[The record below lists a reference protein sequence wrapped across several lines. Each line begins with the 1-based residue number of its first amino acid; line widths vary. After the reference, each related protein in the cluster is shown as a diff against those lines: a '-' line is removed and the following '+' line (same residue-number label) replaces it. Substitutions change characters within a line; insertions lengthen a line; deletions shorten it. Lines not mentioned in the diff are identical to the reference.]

1 MSKTYT
7 IIFVLLLLLAFLSA
21 AVCLV
26 YFCFKMSVIAGIL
39 ALCAVLAFSAGFV
52 AFYVKK
58 RKYYN
63 DLANKK

>member
-7 IIFVLLLLLAFLSA
+7 IIFVLFLLLAFLSA

-26 YFCFKMSVIAGIL
+26 YFCFKMSVI
-39 ALCAVLAFSAGFV
+39 AVLAFSAGFV